1 MIHRLSLGLI
11 SVALAVGT
19 ATAHAQAREEAR
31 LLNAQQVLKDL
42 HSTPDQF
49 VPQALLERAY
59 GIAIIPDVTKAAF
72 FLGGARGNGVLVV
85 RDKFGRFSDPIFINL
100 TGGSFGFQWGI
111 QSTDVVLV
119 FTSQRSIDK
128 ITSGKISLGA
138 DASIAAGPV
147 GRQASAG
154 TDPTFHSEIY
164 SYSRSRG
171 LFAGIALSGDVLT
184 IDNVADARFYDRGT
198 ADAAAIADGSIRTQD
213 DIARRFLTA
222 VNTATDTQLPAS
234 ASAAPIRA
242 PSGAAGEDTESG
254 SAGAAQGASGATG
267 SGAAQG
273 ATTFPLA
280 DPHPGTE
287 PPR

>member
-1 MIHRLSLGLI
+1 MIKRLSLGLI
-11 SVALAVGT
+11 SVALAIGT

-42 HSTPDQF
+42 QSSPDQF
-49 VPQALLERAY
+49 VPQQLLERAY

-85 RDKFGRFSDPIFINL
+85 RDKSGRFSDPIFVNL

-128 ITSGKISLGA
+128 LTLGA

-147 GRQASAG
+147 GRQASAA
-154 TDPTFHSEIY
+154 TDPTFHSEVY

-171 LFAGIALSGDVLT
+171 LFAGLALSGNALT
-184 IDNVADARFYDRGT
+184 IDNGADARFYDRGT
-198 ADAAAIADGSIRTQD
+198 ADAAAIAEGSIRSHD
-213 DIARRFLTA
+213 DIARRFLST
-222 VNTATDTQLPAS
+222 VNTAT
-234 ASAAPIRA
+234 
-242 PSGAAGEDTESG
+242 GAE
-254 SAGAAQGASGATG
+254 
-267 SGAAQG
+267 
-273 ATTFPLA
+273 L
-280 DPHPGTE
+280 
-287 PPR
+287 

>member
-267 SGAAQG
+267 SGGAQG

>member
-1 MIHRLSLGLI
+1 MINRLSLGLI

-19 ATAHAQAREEAR
+19 VTAHAQAREEAR

-42 HSTPDQF
+42 HSSPDQF

-85 RDKFGRFSDPIFINL
+85 RDKDGRFTDPIFVNL
-100 TGGSFGFQWGI
+100 TAGSFGFQWGI

-128 ITSGKISLGA
+128 ITSGKITLGA

-198 ADAAAIADGSIRTQD
+198 ADASAIASGSIRTQD

-222 VNTATDTQLPAS
+222 VNTATNSELPAS
-234 ASAAPIRA
+234 ASAAPVSSPKGYSASA
-242 PSGAAGEDTESG
+242 PAAAEAPASTGAFAGG
-254 SAGAAQGASGATG
+254 SPG
-267 SGAAQG
+267 AQG
-273 ATTFPLA
+273 ATTFPLS

>member
-1 MIHRLSLGLI
+1 MINRLSLGLI

-42 HSTPDQF
+42 HSSPDQF

-119 FTSQRSIDK
+119 LTSQRSIDK
-128 ITSGKISLGA
+128 ITSGKITLGA

-147 GRQASAG
+147 GRQATAG

-171 LFAGIALSGDVLT
+171 LFVGIALSGDVLT

-198 ADAAAIADGSIRTQD
+198 ADATAIASGSIRTQD

-222 VNTATDTQLPAS
+222 VNTATGTELPAS
-234 ASAAPIRA
+234 ASAAPVSA
-242 PSGAAGEDTESG
+242 PSSYSGAAPAEPAASTDA
-254 SAGAAQGASGATG
+254 AGAAG
-267 SGAAQG
+267 G